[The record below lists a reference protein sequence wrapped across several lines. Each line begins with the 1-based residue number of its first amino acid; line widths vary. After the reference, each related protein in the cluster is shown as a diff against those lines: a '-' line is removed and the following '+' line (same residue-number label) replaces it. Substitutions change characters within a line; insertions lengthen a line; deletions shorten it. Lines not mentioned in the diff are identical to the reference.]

1 MNVDDACD
9 DGNDNH
15 RHEEKQEL
23 GKRDVFWY
31 VFWKEFVDL
40 WIYAMSI
47 GGLFSLIYAMS

>member
-1 MNVDDACD
+1 MNVDDD

-15 RHEEKQEL
+15 VHEEKQEL